1 MDTYSSLKKVEK
13 WYGTMAMMCILFA
26 ILTFIFYAFNGR
38 PGNMDSF
45 IHAVARFWASL
56 ALTIVFGV
64 LAVTVKK
71 IHKALVLLA
80 EKK

>member
-1 MDTYSSLKKVEK
+1 MDIESSLKKVEN
-13 WYGTMAMMCILFA
+13 WYGTMVMMCILFA
-26 ILTFIFYAFNGR
+26 ILSFIFYAFNGR
-38 PGNMDSF
+38 AGDMDSF

-71 IHKALVLLA
+71 IHKALVLIA
-80 EKK
+80 KKK